1 MFDIFQGG
9 FGTILILGLVGLV
22 LVAIAGFAAVGDNS
36 GDPMNRL
43 KEQID
48 AAESAKADKSGSAST
63 ALRLK
68 QSSGLKALDKY
79 AKFLEPEDAKEM
91 SEARQRMIQA
101 GYHGR
106 HAVRDFQALQFILA
120 IGLLIVSLL
129 VVFVIA
135 PDTFES
141 TQMKAG
147 GIILP
152 MLIGY
157 YGPRKWIDGRVEARK
172 EEIISGFPD
181 ALDML
186 LICVEAGQS
195 LDQSIQR
202 VSIEIKNGY
211 PALGEELTT
220 VGEQVKAGRERSEVL
235 KDLAKR
241 CDISDITSFTTVMIQ
256 AAAYG
261 TSITDALRV
270 FASEMRDK
278 RIMRAEEKANILPTK
293 MTLGTMMFTVPP
305 LLIILIGPSVVGIM
319 TELSTS
325 NITGM

>member
-1 MFDIFQGG
+1 MFDLFSGG
-9 FGTILILGLVGLV
+9 FGSIMFLGLIGIA
-22 LVAIAGFAAVGDNS
+22 LVAVAGLAALRDNSDDPMSKLKDQVSVSQKSSAEASAKSLRRKESKGIAG
-36 GDPMNRL
+36 L
-43 KEQID
+43 E
-48 AAESAKADKSGSAST
+48 
-63 ALRLK
+63 
-68 QSSGLKALDKY
+68 KY
-79 AKFLEPEDAKEM
+79 AKFLEPDNEKELTA
-91 SEARQRMIQA
+91 ARQRMIQA

-120 IGLLIVSLL
+120 IGLLLTSLL
-129 VVFVIA
+129 VVFVLT

-141 TQMKAG
+141 TPMRAAAL
-147 GIILP
+147 ILP

-157 YGPRKWIDGRVEARK
+157 YGPRRWIESRVEARK
-172 EEIISGFPD
+172 EEIMSGFPD
-181 ALDML
+181 ALDMM

-202 VSIEIKNGY
+202 VATEIGATY
-211 PALGEELTT
+211 PALGEELST
-220 VGEQVKAGRERSEVL
+220 VSEQVKAGRERSEVL

-256 AAAYG
+256 AATYG
-261 TSITDALRV
+261 TSIMDALRV
-270 FASEMRDK
+270 FAAEMRDK

-319 TELSTS
+319 TELNGSGIAG
-325 NITGM
+325 N

>member
-9 FGTILILGLVGLV
+9 FGTIALLGVAGLV

-36 GDPMNRL
+36 ADPMNKL
-43 KEQID
+43 KEQVD
-48 AAESAKADKSGSAST
+48 AAQTARPAKPGSELRRKQRSGP
-63 ALRLK
+63 K
-68 QSSGLKALDKY
+68 VLDKY

-91 SEARQRMIQA
+91 SAARQRMIQA

-129 VVFVIA
+129 VVFVVA
-135 PDTFES
+135 PDSFES
-141 TQMKAG
+141 TPMKTAA
-147 GIILP
+147 IILP

-202 VSIEIKNGY
+202 VSVEITNTF

-241 CDISDITSFTTVMIQ
+241 CDIADITSFTTVMIQ

-278 RIMRAEEKANILPTK
+278 RIMRAEEKANVLPTK

-319 TELSTS
+319 TELGSS
-325 NITGM
+325 NMTGM

>member
-9 FGTILILGLVGLV
+9 FGSIMLLGLIGVA
-22 LVAIAGFAAVGDNS
+22 LVAVAGFAAFGDRS
-36 GDPMNRL
+36 EDPMNKL
-43 KEQID
+43 D
-48 AAESAKADKSGSAST
+48 AQVKANTAPKPESAASS
-63 ALRLK
+63 LRRK
-68 QSSGLKALDKY
+68 QSKGIAGLDKF
-79 AKFLEPEDAKEM
+79 AKFLEPESAKEL
-91 SEARQRMIQA
+91 SAARQRMIQA
-101 GYHGR
+101 GFYGEN
-106 HAVRDFQALQFILA
+106 AARDLQAIQFILA
-120 IGLLIVSLL
+120 IGLLLASLV
-129 VVFVIA
+129 VVFVVAPETFDSVPKRAAALIA
-135 PDTFES
+135 
-141 TQMKAG
+141 
-147 GIILP
+147 P

-157 YGPRKWIDGRVEARK
+157 YGPRKWIDARVEVRK
-172 EEIISGFPD
+172 EEIVAGFPD

-202 VSIEIKNGY
+202 VSVEISNTY

-235 KDLAKR
+235 KDMAKR

-270 FASEMRDK
+270 FAAEMRDK

-319 TELSTS
+319 TELNGN

>member
-1 MFDIFQGG
+1 MFDMFQSG
-9 FGTILILGLVGLV
+9 FGTIMLLGLIGLV
-22 LVAIAGFAAVGDNS
+22 LIFVAGFAAFGDNT
-36 GDPMNRL
+36 GDPMDRL
-43 KEQID
+43 KNQVTVANANKPD
-48 AAESAKADKSGSAST
+48 APSGGLRRKQRKGIA
-63 ALRLK
+63 ALE
-68 QSSGLKALDKY
+68 KY
-79 AKFLEPEDAKEM
+79 AKFLEPENVVELSA
-91 SEARQRMIQA
+91 ARQRMIQA
-101 GYHGR
+101 GYHGT

-120 IGLLIVSLL
+120 VGMLLLSLL
-129 VVFVIA
+129 VVFVIM
-135 PDTFES
+135 PDKFES
-141 TQMKAG
+141 LPMRAAALT
-147 GIILP
+147 LP

-157 YGPRKWIDGRVEARK
+157 YGPRRWIDGRVAARK

-181 ALDML
+181 ALDMM

-202 VSIEIKNGY
+202 VSIEISNAY
-211 PALGEELTT
+211 PALGEELST
-220 VGEQVKAGRERSEVL
+220 VSEQVKAGRERGEVL
-235 KDLAKR
+235 KDLGKR

-270 FASEMRDK
+270 FAAEMRDK

-319 TELSTS
+319 TELGGN
-325 NITGM
+325 NIMGM

>member
-9 FGTILILGLVGLV
+9 FGTILLLGIVGFG
-22 LVAIAGFAAVGDNS
+22 LVAIAGFAAVNDKSN
-36 GDPMNRL
+36 DPMSKL
-43 KEQID
+43 KEQVQVAD
-48 AAESAKADKSGSAST
+48 TAKPAKPNAS
-63 ALRLK
+63 LRRK
-68 QSSGLKALDKY
+68 QSNGLKVLEKY
-79 AKFLEPEDAKEM
+79 AKFLEPEDAKEL
-91 SEARQRMIQA
+91 SAAQQRMIQA
-101 GYHGR
+101 GYYGK

-120 IGLLIVSLL
+120 VGLLLLSLL

-135 PDTFES
+135 PDNFES
-141 TQMKAG
+141 TPMRAAA
-147 GIILP
+147 IIIP

-172 EEIISGFPD
+172 EEILSGFPD

-202 VSIEIKNGY
+202 VATEMKNTY
-211 PALGEELTT
+211 PALSEEFTT

-256 AAAYG
+256 AATYG

-270 FASEMRDK
+270 FAAEMRDK

-305 LLIILIGPSVVGIM
+305 LLIILIGPSIVGIV
-319 TELSTS
+319 TELNSS
-325 NITGM
+325 NISGM

>member
-1 MFDIFQGG
+1 MFEIFQGG
-9 FGTILILGLVGLV
+9 YGTILLMGLIGLVM
-22 LVAIAGFAAVGDNS
+22 VAVSAFAVVGDDS
-36 GDPMNRL
+36 EDPMNKL
-43 KEQID
+43 KEQVEQDKIVE
-48 AAESAKADKSGSAST
+48 AGKAEIGLRRRQKSGFAI
-63 ALRLK
+63 LE
-68 QSSGLKALDKY
+68 KY
-79 AKFLEPEDAKEM
+79 AKFLEPEDEEELSSAQQK
-91 SEARQRMIQA
+91 MIQA
-101 GYHGR
+101 GYYGR

-120 IGLLIVSLL
+120 IGFLMLSLL
-129 VVFVIA
+129 LVFVLL
-135 PDTFES
+135 PDMFES
-141 TQMKAG
+141 TPIRAAA
-147 GIILP
+147 IILP
-152 MLIGY
+152 MLVGY
-157 YGPRKWIDGRVEARK
+157 YGPRRWIESRVAARK
-172 EEIISGFPD
+172 EEIVSGFPD

-202 VSIEIKNGY
+202 VSVEIKNTY

-220 VGEQVKAGRERSEVL
+220 VGEQVKAGRERAEVL

-293 MTLGTMMFTVPP
+293 MTLGTMMVTVPP

-319 TELSTS
+319 TELSS
-325 NITGM
+325 SSITGM